1 VCNATDWGEERSM
14 VVLLLAGVVGL
25 CIGFSLGVLATAILV
40 ASRNDALPTP
50 TACAYPRGACLLASR
65 PGHAF

>member
-1 VCNATDWGEERSM
+1 M
-14 VVLLLAGVVGL
+14 VILLLAGVVGL

-50 TACAYPRGACLLASR
+50 TACAYPHGACLVALR

>member
-1 VCNATDWGEERSM
+1 M

>member
-1 VCNATDWGEERSM
+1 MCNATDWGEERSM